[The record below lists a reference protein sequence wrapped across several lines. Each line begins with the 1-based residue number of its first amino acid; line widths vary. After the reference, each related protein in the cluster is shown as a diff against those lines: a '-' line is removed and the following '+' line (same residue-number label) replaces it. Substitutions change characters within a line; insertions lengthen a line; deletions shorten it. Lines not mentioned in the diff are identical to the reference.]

1 MQEAAGMVGNG
12 PGAPGFSAGEDPMRE
27 CILLAACGAGELL
40 PQNPELPADV
50 FTACLTTPIKVPC
63 QPLHPTEFT
72 STNLL
77 AHWLVADWRAILQVA
92 LRWFCNRSLLRGEG
106 LAKELID
113 RIPGKQ
119 TDRRTPLG
127 ELNWIFTAI
136 TDTIAW
142 NMLPRA
148 LFQKLFRQV
157 SMPIRW
163 QHEVCCQLSLTDVPL
178 SLWQRGKRGV
188 LERAGPAGGKPVSQL
203 PAG

>member
-1 MQEAAGMVGNG
+1 
-12 PGAPGFSAGEDPMRE
+12 MRE

-50 FTACLTTPIKVPC
+50 FTACLTTPIKVHSWWISL
-63 QPLHPTEFT
+63 LHVKRVTYEVGSCRNSTLAAAET
-72 STNLL
+72 SPKVTQEATHQWVPALRLL
-77 AHWLVADWRAILQVA
+77 CCKQVA

-106 LAKELID
+106 LARELID

-148 LFQKLFRQV
+148 LFQKLFRQASFDV
-157 SMPIRW
+157 HPLCPPALLPVGSAWMLHFWNNISP
-163 QHEVCCQLSLTDVPL
+163 LTVQQAHF
-178 SLWQRGKRGV
+178 WRIWTQ
-188 LERAGPAGGKPVSQL
+188 SQQ
-203 PAG
+203 